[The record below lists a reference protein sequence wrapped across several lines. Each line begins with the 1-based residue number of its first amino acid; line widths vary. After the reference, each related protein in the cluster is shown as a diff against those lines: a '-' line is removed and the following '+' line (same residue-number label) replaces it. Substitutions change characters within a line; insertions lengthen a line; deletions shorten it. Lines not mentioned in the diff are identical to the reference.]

1 MSALRVVAKR
11 PSFASLNLPV
21 GAAVVLALL
30 VMLGSRAVVSAE
42 SEQQALPVVA
52 LPGYHVSVFAR
63 GTSAY
68 FNPDGITIAGGH
80 VFVAYQNQTAK
91 DGTDHKSSTIVD
103 YDSEGKVVR
112 TISIEGHCDGLRFDS
127 RTHQLWA

>member
-1 MSALRVVAKR
+1 MSAVHAIAKR
-11 PSFASLNLPV
+11 PSFASLSLSM
-21 GAAVVLALL
+21 GAALVLALVVL
-30 VMLGSRAVVSAE
+30 LGSRAVASAE

-63 GTSAY
+63 GTTTY
-68 FNPDGITIAGGH
+68 FNPDGITVANGH

-91 DGTDHKSSTIVD
+91 DGSDHKSSTIVD

-112 TISIEGHCDGLRFDS
+112 TISIVGHCDGLRFDP
-127 RTHQLWA
+127 RTK